1 MKNINQLW
9 TAQNIVIPLTEFQV
23 KERIAVIKAL
33 NFIGQEFIR
42 NARLSGDYTD
52 RTGNLRSS
60 IGYAIYENGK
70 ELNSVFEIARND
82 EGEQGV
88 KSGKDLAKEKVSKN
102 GIALIVTAGMDY
114 ALYVEAKGFNVLTL
128 FAPSEGK
135 VKRDLQKLLK
145 YVG

>member
-1 MKNINQLW
+1 MKNLNQLW

-33 NFIGQEFIR
+33 HFIGQEFIIR
-42 NARLSGDYTD
+42 ARDGGNYEN

-60 IGYAIYENGK
+60 IGYAIFENGK
-70 ELNSVFEIARND
+70 EIGSKFEKANKD
-82 EGEQGV
+82 KDGKGV
-88 KSGKDLAKEKVSKN
+88 EAAKNLSEVVAPKK